1 MFENESDKVRKDIV
15 VLQRMIDHDE
25 LEANG
30 YDLFKI
36 EWALNT
42 ALDHIEFLKS
52 NLPYEHMSDDIED
65 EVVECDALM
74 DKANQMI
81 EVCKV
86 KYHLDNS
93 FFRDHV
99 TPEFKRKIVDKSHS
113 KKSNRTRWPIPSVCR
128 CLISID
134 SDRIPYFWRLT

>member
-1 MFENESDKVRKDIV
+1 MFENESDKVRQDII
-15 VLQRMIDHDE
+15 VLQRMLDHDE
-25 LEANG
+25 FEANG
-30 YDLFKI
+30 GDLFKI

-52 NLPYEHMSDDIED
+52 NLPYDHMTNDIED

-74 DKANQMI
+74 EKANEMV
-81 EVCKV
+81 EACKL

-99 TPEFKRKIVDKSHS
+99 TPEFQGKAAPTGKKRLSDDSQLRIFVIVLLALA
-113 KKSNRTRWPIPSVCR
+113 VLAG
-128 CLISID
+128 LIFGD
-134 SDRIPYFWRLT
+134 

>member
-42 ALDHIEFLKS
+42 ALDHIEFLKR
-52 NLPYEHMSDDIED
+52 NMPYDHMSDDVED

-74 DKANQMI
+74 ENATALVDA
-81 EVCKV
+81 CKV

-99 TPEFKRKIVDKSHS
+99 TPEFVTKEEPKPKKRKLVGDDQFRIY
-113 KKSNRTRWPIPSVCR
+113 T
-128 CLISID
+128 LIGLVIFVILMIIFAD
-134 SDRIPYFWRLT
+134 

>member
-1 MFENESDKVRKDIV
+1 MFENESDKVRQDIK
-15 VLQRMIDHDE
+15 VLQRMLDHDE

-30 YDLFKI
+30 GDLFKI

-52 NLPYEHMSDDIED
+52 NLPYDHMTDDIED

-74 DKANQMI
+74 EKANEMV
-81 EVCKV
+81 EACKF
-86 KYHLDNS
+86 KYHLNNS

-99 TPEFKRKIVDKSHS
+99 TPEFQRKVVKQPKKKKRGLSSDEQFRLYVIIFLVIVV
-113 KKSNRTRWPIPSVCR
+113 IAY
-128 CLISID
+128 LIFGD
-134 SDRIPYFWRLT
+134 

>member
-1 MFENESDKVRKDIV
+1 MFENESDKVRRDITI
-15 VLQRMIDHDE
+15 LQRMLDFDE

-30 YDLFKI
+30 GDLFKI

-52 NLPYEHMSDDIED
+52 NLPYDHMNDDIED

-74 DKANQMI
+74 EKATALV
-81 EVCKV
+81 EACKV
-86 KYHLDNS
+86 KYSLDNS

-99 TPEFKRKIVDKSHS
+99 TPEFSRKPVKKPKAKRLSQDSQFRLFVIILLAAIV
-113 KKSNRTRWPIPSVCR
+113 IA
-128 CLISID
+128 CLFFCD
-134 SDRIPYFWRLT
+134 

>member
-93 FFRDHV
+93 FFRDHI
-99 TPEFKRKIVDKSHS
+99 TPEYKRKTVDKSHS
-113 KKSNRTRWPIPSVCR
+113 KKGMGPDGRFRLFVVVFLA
-128 CLISID
+128 LIVIAYLIFGD
-134 SDRIPYFWRLT
+134 